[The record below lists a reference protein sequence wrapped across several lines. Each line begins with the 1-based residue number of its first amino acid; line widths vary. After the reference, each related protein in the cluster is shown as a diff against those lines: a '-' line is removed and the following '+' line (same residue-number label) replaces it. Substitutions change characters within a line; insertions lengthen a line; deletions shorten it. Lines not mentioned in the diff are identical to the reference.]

1 MEAIVLAG
9 GFGTRLRRV
18 VSNVPKPM
26 APIDDAGTPFL
37 AVLLRKI
44 AKEGINKI
52 ILSTGYMHEII
63 EQYFGDS
70 FANMSIIYSNESSPL
85 GTGGAVK
92 EALSLC
98 SEDNVFVLNGDTYF
112 DVDLRGMYKRH
123 VSTRADIT
131 IAIKEMH
138 NFDRYGNILIDGDN
152 VTAFQEKKYCKRG
165 FINGGIYCLS
175 KKESKIMPEGKFSFE
190 KDFMEKQL
198 PFIKAKVWNSR
209 GIFIDIGIPSDY
221 EHSRKLLANNV
232 EGE

>member
-112 DVDLRGMYKRH
+112 DVDL
-123 VSTRADIT
+123 
-131 IAIKEMH
+131 H